1 MKHGGFY
8 SGPDGFNPGHLI
20 EHKFE
25 DATVVDKK
33 SWGNR
38 RNIRLED
45 IKDIHELISD
55 VASIVSCNGNILIN
69 VGPTKEGT
77 IIPIFE
83 ERLRQLGGW
92 LKVNG
97 EAIYGSR
104 PWIYQNDSISKQ
116 PQVWYTTRGDNIYG
130 MVLGWPSHSQLYLGN
145 VKTSEST
152 QITLLGYN
160 KNLEYIRLEN
170 GNLEIAFPPMD
181 EFIDN
186 CGKYCQWA
194 YTIKITDYPSKFSQN
209 NFQLNDKY
217 VIVENL

>member
-25 DATVVDKK
+25 DATVIDKL

-38 RNIRLED
+38 RNIRLTD
-45 IKDIHELISD
+45 IKEIHQLISD
-55 VASIVSCNGNILIN
+55 VVSIVSCNGNILIN

-92 LKVNG
+92 LKING
-97 EAIYGSR
+97 EAIYGTR
-104 PWIYQNDSISKQ
+104 PWVHQNDSLSQQ
-116 PQVWYTTRGDNIYG
+116 PPVWYTSKAGVVYG
-130 MVLGWPSHSQLYLGN
+130 ISLGWPAQSLLFLGD
-145 VKTSEST
+145 VKTSNLT
-152 QITLLGYN
+152 KITLLGYN
-160 KNLEYIRLEN
+160 EDLPFTVEQDGKLKIM
-170 GNLEIAFPPMD
+170 FPAMN
-181 EFIDN
+181 EFVAK

-194 YTIKITDYPSKFSQN
+194 YVLRITHLVSHNAKINLQN
-209 NFQLNDKY
+209 DDEI

>member
-25 DATVVDKK
+25 DATVVDKS

-38 RNIRLED
+38 RNIRLAD

-55 VASIVSCNGNILIN
+55 VVSIVSCNGNILIN

-83 ERLRQLGGW
+83 EQLRQLGGW

-97 EAIYGSR
+97 EAIYGTR
-104 PWIYQNDSISKQ
+104 PWVYQNDSLSKH
-116 PQVWYTTRGDNIYG
+116 PQVWYTSKEDVVYG
-130 MVLGWPSHSQLYLGN
+130 IALNWPSQSQLFLGDI
-145 VKTSEST
+145 KTSKLT
-152 QITLLGYN
+152 RIRILGYN
-160 KNLEYIRLEN
+160 QDLKYTLEQDGKLKIT
-170 GNLEIAFPPMD
+170 FPAMN
-181 EFIDN
+181 EFVAG
-186 CGKYCQWA
+186 CGKYCRWA
-194 YTIKITDYPSKFSQN
+194 YVIKITSLPLEHANIIRQVVD
-209 NFQLNDKY
+209 DD